1 MRAKRAVRKKQLT
14 ELTVR
19 KAPPERAPYLIWDR
33 QQHGL
38 ALRVHPSGNRAWMTI
53 YSRHGRPRWL
63 RLGDA
68 NAIGLADARILAAEA
83 MLAVARGGDPAAEKQ
98 AERGAGTFAELAGKY
113 VEQHAKKHNKSWRQA
128 ETLVRRHAL
137 PRWGKL
143 QATTLTRGDVKEL
156 MRKIEAPVVANQTLA
171 AVSAIF
177 TWAVREEIL
186 PANPCKLV
194 ARNPT
199 RDRER
204 VLGDS
209 ELPQFWAAFNAADP
223 VVGAALKVILL
234 TGQRPGEVAH
244 MRREHIKDGWWEMP
258 GEVIETLGWPG
269 TKNGQSHRVWLPGA
283 VQKLIASDATTGF
296 VFAGPRGSA
305 VRKLDLVM
313 KTISSKLWV
322 EPVRPHDLRRGHG
335 STITALGFGRDA
347 MNRIQNHREGGIAD
361 VYDRHRY
368 EEENRRIMEATAAR
382 IMTLPKD
389 AAATTS
395 SCHSRVKS
403 PCQPSRLR
411 IIKFVTTLLPQV
423 LASARE
429 KPPSR

>member
-1 MRAKRAVRKKQLT
+1 MMRTKRAARKRQLT
-14 ELTVR
+14 ELGVR
-19 KAPPERAPYLIWDR
+19 KARPEKSPYLIWDQR
-33 QQHGL
+33 QHGL
-38 ALRVHPSGNRAWMTI
+38 ALRVHPSGDRAWMTI
-53 YSRHGRPRWL
+53 YSRQGRPRWL

-68 NAIGLADARILAAEA
+68 NAISLGDARTLAAEA
-83 MLAVARGGDPAAEKQ
+83 MLAVARGGDPAAERK

-143 QATTLTRGDVKEL
+143 PATTITRGDVKEL

-177 TWAVREEIL
+177 TWAVREEIM

-194 ARNPT
+194 ERNPT
-199 RDRER
+199 KSRER

-209 ELPQFWAAFNAADP
+209 ELPLFWAAFNDVDP

-244 MRREHIKDGWWEMP
+244 MRREHIRDGWWEMP
-258 GEVIETLGWPG
+258 GEEVPSLGWPG
-269 TKNGQSHRVWLPGA
+269 TKNKQTHRVWLPKP
-283 VQKLIASDATTGF
+283 VQELLASDKTIGF
-296 VFAGPRGSA
+296 CFCGARGSA

-313 KTISSKLWV
+313 KTISSKLGV
-322 EPVRPHDLRRGHG
+322 EPVRPHDLRGTHG

-347 MNRIQNHREGGIAD
+347 MNRVQNHREGGIAS
-361 VYDRHRY
+361 VYDRHEY
-368 EEENRRIMEATAAR
+368 ADENKRIMEATAAKLVALVEGR
-382 IMTLPKD
+382 
-389 AAATTS
+389 AAGEN
-395 SCHSRVKS
+395 VVV
-403 PCQPSRLR
+403 P
-411 IIKFVTTLLPQV
+411 F
-423 LASARE
+423 AR
-429 KPPSR
+429 